1 MDEEREEEFFGK
13 VRKALDIGD
22 AGRAEK
28 LLYEIEERNAE
39 WYYLQSLVFRE
50 KMWFSESRKSIKK
63 AIKLEP
69 KNKEYRT
76 ALKELEQK
84 AKENRKKERAE
95 QKERER
101 HAQQMGATDKADA
114 ALCQAICE
122 GLCDGCNGC

>member
-1 MDEEREEEFFGK
+1 MEEEREEEFFGK

-63 AIKLEP
+63 AIKLKP
-69 KNKEYRT
+69 KNNEYR
-76 ALKELEQK
+76 AASKELEQF
-84 AKENRKKERAE
+84 AKENRKKEREE

-101 HAQQMGATDKADA
+101 QSRQMGETDNSDAT
-114 ALCQAICE
+114 LCQAICE
-122 GLCDGCNGC
+122 AICWFSK